1 MDANR
6 PTETPTHATHPPQE
20 PHESCDTY
28 VTLVTRRDARQKIVT
43 TLELPRTARAP
54 PRHDLDGAPERH
66 GLGPLRPAGQ
76 DQVLAHR
83 ARHLFDRHRHQ
94 YMISPRPVHIEVP
107 FQQSLFAEPNP
118 AQHRSAG

>member
-43 TLELPRTARAP
+43 ALELPRTARAP

-66 GLGPLRPAGQ
+66 GLGPLRPDRPDRNSGPVPAPGRR
-76 DQVLAHR
+76 LPHPCRLR
-83 ARHLFDRHRHQ
+83 AW
-94 YMISPRPVHIEVP
+94 P
-107 FQQSLFAEPNP
+107 PNS
-118 AQHRSAG
+118 RSMPNAARRASRCPP